1 MPKKENVILIFFF
14 LFFFSTPAD
23 FFFLCQRGCTGSFG
37 NIWKMI
43 EAEVDLSLPLFT
55 PELLLV
61 RQALSDSGVRV
72 CVTIL

>member
-14 LFFFSTPAD
+14 FSFFLHLLIFFSFVKGDAQVV
-23 FFFLCQRGCTGSFG
+23 LEIFG
-37 NIWKMI
+37 KWI